1 MRPRSVKPV
10 IGFLL
15 PLLLVS
21 IPLWQLPT
29 AECVVAQPPPPSTR
43 ARPLPSANRPKP
55 KQWQQQKQQRKAKK
69 AYDPSLEE
77 LESLTQ
83 RIGDAVAGASRRI
96 RRLFRTNR
104 PLLLALGGTLG
115 LAHGASAAFTVLFV
129 QSFGASGW
137 PLVRKGIERGRAAYE
152 EAKAAQPRRET
163 AEYAAATTPLKRR
176 LIELAT
182 QLAQLRRD
190 GASDAAQAEVIREM
204 RAVRREL
211 ESVPPSRRAAPV
223 LVAACEPSVVRDVVL
238 GIWSGV
244 TVSLAAAC
252 SSAARTIGVG
262 VRLGEVVADVANA
275 LLARIEPAVRRAL
288 SALPAEAVMLTYLG
302 PSVFGSATLGVLGR
316 SLGCWVAYRL
326 QHLAAIL
333 SVSLLSARMLLEA
346 IVPSEAAE
354 EDAPAESGADA
365 ATGRRTGAANDA
377 DAADAAPGDG
387 ARRPPPPDGGG
398 GGGAGSRALVAW
410 ARPALPRG
418 DRGCR
423 RTARRGATR
432 RPRRSARR
440 SPGCSRWRR
449 STRSAPRGTGCRSM

>member
-29 AECVVAQPPPPSTR
+29 AECVIAQPPPPSTR

-55 KQWQQQKQQRKAKK
+55 KQWQQQKQRKAKK

-152 EAKAAQPRRET
+152 EAKAVQPRRET

-176 LIELAT
+176 LIEL
-182 QLAQLRRD
+182 LPR
-190 GASDAAQAEVIREM
+190 S
-204 RAVRREL
+204 
-211 ESVPPSRRAAPV
+211 SR
-223 LVAACEPSVVRDVVL
+223 
-238 GIWSGV
+238 
-244 TVSLAAAC
+244 
-252 SSAARTIGVG
+252 SS
-262 VRLGEVVADVANA
+262 
-275 LLARIEPAVRRAL
+275 
-288 SALPAEAVMLTYLG
+288 
-302 PSVFGSATLGVLGR
+302 
-316 SLGCWVAYRL
+316 
-326 QHLAAIL
+326 
-333 SVSLLSARMLLEA
+333 
-346 IVPSEAAE
+346 
-354 EDAPAESGADA
+354 
-365 ATGRRTGAANDA
+365 
-377 DAADAAPGDG
+377 
-387 ARRPPPPDGGG
+387 
-398 GGGAGSRALVAW
+398 
-410 ARPALPRG
+410 ARPAR
-418 DRGCR
+418 
-423 RTARRGATR
+423 ATR
-432 RPRRSARR
+432 RRRR
-440 SPGCSRWRR
+440 
-449 STRSAPRGTGCRSM
+449 